1 MSERIFENRDHI
13 INMLHLDRDA
23 ILSVPTDGGE
33 LVEDE
38 EDDPLICSICASGDA
53 SADNPIIKCDG
64 DHSEE
69 VGYHLRCL
77 NPPLDAVPHDEW
89 FCATCQ
95 DKGLYLVKSI
105 KDKKSM
111 ARLNPT
117 TRRRSG
123 KKSVHYLIE
132 WAGAQ
137 WVGHDT
143 WEPVD
148 QLQGERVK
156 ALVNEYNEKLRA
168 AK

>member
-1 MSERIFENRDHI
+1 MRPERR
-13 INMLHLDRDA
+13 
-23 ILSVPTDGGE
+23 P
-33 LVEDE
+33 
-38 EDDPLICSICASGDA
+38 
-53 SADNPIIKCDG
+53 
-64 DHSEE
+64 
-69 VGYHLRCL
+69 YHERHPCT
-77 NPPLDAVPHDEW
+77 V
-89 FCATCQ
+89 
-95 DKGLYLVKSI
+95 S
-105 KDKKSM
+105 S
-111 ARLNPT
+111 R
-117 TRRRSG
+117 TRAPSHTERGALG